1 MHTSL
6 HLFFNKKTPSSP
18 PTKSKKIAQQVACC
32 FFFCFPIFFQSP
44 GPERGWVSLQ
54 LKGVDLLRPLESV
67 SRGGCRVE
75 ASRSPRAAEASQLP
89 GAVCALVGETAALG
103 GWDPKKAWK
112 FKSKKVE
119 GGGRLGWLGEKW
131 WWMMDDG

>member
-1 MHTSL
+1 M
-6 HLFFNKKTPSSP
+6 
-18 PTKSKKIAQQVACC
+18 
-32 FFFCFPIFFQSP
+32 
-44 GPERGWVSLQ
+44 
-54 LKGVDLLRPLESV
+54 D
-67 SRGGCRVE
+67 

-119 GGGRLGWLGEKW
+119 GGGLLRWLGKEKW
-131 WWMMDDG
+131 WWMIGVGFLI